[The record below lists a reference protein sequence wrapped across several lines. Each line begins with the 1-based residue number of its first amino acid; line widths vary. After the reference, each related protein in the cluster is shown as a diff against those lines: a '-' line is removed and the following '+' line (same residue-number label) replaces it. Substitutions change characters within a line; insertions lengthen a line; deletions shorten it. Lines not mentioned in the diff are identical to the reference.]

1 MYSPSFDKF
10 KIEYI
15 NITIVTNNFFSAKIC
30 ILLQYQVMKPLDG
43 QFKITY
49 CELGNVNE
57 ITFVFILLYTIV
69 QSLQK
74 QL

>member
-1 MYSPSFDKF
+1 MYSLSFDKF

-43 QFKITY
+43 QCKITY
-49 CELGNVNE
+49 CEDGNVNE
-57 ITFVFILLYTIV
+57 ITFVFILLYTIL